1 MIRLIARVFFAIV
14 TFSIGAGIVTIFTA
28 NRQTEP
34 VYNVQVPKIPLVAPS
49 PANSPELGNVAQ
61 RVDEFFLDY
70 NPKEFSP
77 RGDYFILGK
86 KPKNFREFD
95 VFELAVD
102 EIDGKAYGNALF
114 VTDSNGMH
122 NHHYTVSGRVT
133 KKQLTFI
140 ATPVLE
146 EDFEYRFNGHFLKDK
161 WVYTAKKNQAVV
173 KGKLIKLKNG
183 IKIAESEV
191 KFRIEYLGC

>member
-34 VYNVQVPKIPLVAPS
+34 VYNVQVQKIPLVATS

-191 KFRIEYLGC
+191 RFRIEYLGC

>member
-1 MIRLIARVFFAIV
+1 MKYSIIKVIFALA
-14 TFSIGAGIVTIFTA
+14 TFSIGVGFVAIFTA
-28 NRQTEP
+28 NREIEP
-34 VYNVQVPKIPLVAPS
+34 IYCTQVGKASFVPLNLPS
-49 PANSPELGNVAQ
+49 PPETTNIAQ
-61 RVDEFFLDY
+61 RADEFFLDY
-70 NPKEFSP
+70 NPKEFMP

-86 KPKNFREFD
+86 KPKDFREFD

-102 EIDGKAYGNALF
+102 EIDGKASGSALF
-114 VTDSNGMH
+114 VTDSNGMQ
-122 NHHYTVSGRVT
+122 NSYYTVSGRVT

-140 ATPVLE
+140 AMPKSE

-183 IKIAESEV
+183 IKIAESPV